1 MNRSNCR
8 RGEPRGFGLTE
19 LMIAL
24 TVMGAVLI
32 AVFAVFFRSQA
43 TSSRMTNLVDA
54 RQNARAAIQL
64 LERDL
69 RMAGSGWGRMVLNA
83 SVSGVATQLRGLNVG
98 YTGGVANDSLY
109 LIGGWSASTSI
120 VSSTMTTASSNLK
133 VASLTGFSTG
143 DLLVITNGQNAELM
157 QCTGL
162 DVGNSYLLH
171 ATAGSIY
178 NTPAGFTAWPAG
190 GFGPGSLVYRATW
203 VSYRFDST
211 NFKRPCLVRQEFGQT
226 PAVAAWNV
234 NSFQIYYLTQD
245 SVLVRNPSN
254 INMID
259 EILPVVHF
267 ADITPTNG
275 TRQDS
280 VWSSVRPRTF

>member
-1 MNRSNCR
+1 MDRSNR
-8 RGEPRGFGLTE
+8 LGAEPRGFGLTE

-83 SVSGVATQLRGLNVG
+83 SINGVATPLRGLNVG
-98 YTGGVANDSLY
+98 YASAVANDSLN

-120 VSSTMTTASSNLK
+120 VSSTMTTSTSNLK
-133 VASLTGFSTG
+133 VASLTGFNTG
-143 DLLVITNGQNAELM
+143 DLIVITNGQNAELM

-171 ATAGSIY
+171 ATAGSIF
-178 NTPAGFTAWPAG
+178 NTSGGFTAWPAG

-203 VSYRFDST
+203 ISYRFDST
-211 NFKRPCLVRQEFGQT
+211 NFKRPCLVRQELGQS

-245 SVLVRNPSN
+245 SLLVRNPTN
-254 INMID
+254 INLID
-259 EILPVVHF
+259 EVQPVVHF